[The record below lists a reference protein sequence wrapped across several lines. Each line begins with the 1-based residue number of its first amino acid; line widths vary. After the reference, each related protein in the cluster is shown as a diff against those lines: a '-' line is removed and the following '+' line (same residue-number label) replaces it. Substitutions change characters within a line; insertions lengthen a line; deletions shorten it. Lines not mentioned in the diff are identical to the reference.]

1 MDVALVRFVG
11 AGITS
16 VAAGLGVQ
24 VPQGAIEGGYN
35 LVSYL
40 LANNPDRTRG
50 LIEGAVRELWTDW
63 KRSGLPPK
71 VASTHLEA
79 LPTLMDRH
87 RPADDRFVGALAVA
101 KTAIRSGPAAVM
113 VPSRRIA
120 TSIVTAARESDSMPA
135 EVSDAIA
142 LFFLERLYC
151 HLLMERNAL
160 LELGPTLDAYFYK
173 SLWRGRTYDPAVI
186 SAASGKSAEPA
197 AAVEAKVDAKVEAKV
212 DAPTNEAGPEAAVAT
227 RHGAVPPAP
236 PVAER
241 PSFLAGLKRTQ
252 AHGLARPHTSESAA
266 KAASSAASS
275 FKPAMSPPPAE
286 PVEAVV
292 EAPTAAPAPAPVEA
306 PLRSGQ
312 PLFREPVAPPN
323 PAPRLPRLRTLA
335 VEPAPRAE
343 AAVEADIVDAP
354 ASLDAADV
362 VTVAVPDAPA
372 AADITAP
379 IAAALAEAPIVAE
392 PQPRDE
398 PQSRDGP
405 MPAAEALPAIESAP
419 TAKDEIVT
427 HTSPT
432 AAPLPADPPA
442 ATALPPMPRDT
453 AVAAPMPA
461 PQDAPLTIAEPKLDP
476 VAEVAAVLP
485 IEAAPADVPAPSGA
499 PAPVDELEND
509 PLVLEI
515 SERTGAPARVVAALA
530 DDLMSNGDGSPL
542 DEAQLVAACTAA
554 ATLLETMRTASG
566 RAPAAQ
572 AHRTEA
578 LLALGDGNLDGCDR
592 ALAMAEDEEL
602 KAAQRDISASRLH
615 LSQASATRGL
625 RAELAKVRGDLRVA
639 ARHYAVGARCLSPLD
654 RAGRWDMLWAQTR
667 VLVDLAHKRDGAPVL
682 LEAVDTLRQAVG
694 VIGQREAALEWAQAH
709 KRIAELLLEAQMAD
723 GQRSHAVEAIE
734 HVDQAIDVLSR
745 ARATDAWADA
755 QILKGMALQRLALC
769 DEGRHNL
776 DQAIEAFRSAL
787 GPLSASR
794 TPVAQARALARLGLA
809 LKDLGERAEDTGA
822 YVEAITQ
829 LRAAADLDEDVLR
842 KAGFEVGEIAVATA
856 GAIAALSGARR
867 DPDLL
872 TGAVTELRRA
882 AQLMANAEARPLAD
896 VEEQLSGTLERLG
909 RHRRDPAMLQEA
921 ARVKLAAH
929 DRHEKLGH
937 RQIAD
942 RLRDELEAL
951 HDHMARLAADAG
963 GKPNVY
969 ARAG

>member
-40 LANNPDRTRG
+40 LANNPERTRG
-50 LIEGAVRELWTDW
+50 LIEGAVRELWADW

-79 LPTLMDRH
+79 LPGLMDRH

-120 TSIVTAARESDSMPA
+120 TSIVTAARESESMPP
-135 EVSDAIA
+135 EVSEAIA

-173 SLWRGRTYDPAVI
+173 SLWRGKTYDPAVI
-186 SAASGKSAEPA
+186 SAASGKGADAGAPAEAPA
-197 AAVEAKVDAKVEAKV
+197 EARTDART
-212 DAPTNEAGPEAAVAT
+212 PGPDAVA
-227 RHGAVPPAP
+227 PKESAP
-236 PVAER
+236 PVHAPTSAASER
-241 PSFLAGLKRTQ
+241 PSAGPGLKRPP
-252 AHGLARPHTSESAA
+252 AFARTSAA
-266 KAASSAASS
+266 DGIA
-275 FKPAMSPPPAE
+275 KPGSPLKPTMAPPLAE
-286 PVEAVV
+286 PVELVA
-292 EAPTAAPAPAPVEA
+292 EAPAPAPVEA
-306 PLRSGQ
+306 PSRPGQ
-312 PLFREPVAPPN
+312 PLFRAPVAPPHT
-323 PAPRLPRLRTLA
+323 APRLPRLRAPVAEPTPAHRADFA
-335 VEPAPRAE
+335 VA
-343 AAVEADIVDAP
+343 VDAMP
-354 ASLDAADV
+354 AAGPQAA
-362 VTVAVPDAPA
+362 AEFAPA
-372 AADITAP
+372 AALVAPAGDDIASP
-379 IAAALAEAPIVAE
+379 IAAALVEAEATSAAE
-392 PQPRDE
+392 PQTREQPVPATDMAPVAESAPMADDE
-398 PQSRDGP
+398 RFAVPAPMVPGSVGASRDAAPAADGERGATLVATIP
-405 MPAAEALPAIESAP
+405 MPPPAGSSDIGAPWHDTAAEAASAEAVPADLPAP
-419 TAKDEIVT
+419 D
-427 HTSPT
+427 
-432 AAPLPADPPA
+432 
-442 ATALPPMPRDT
+442 
-453 AVAAPMPA
+453 
-461 PQDAPLTIAEPKLDP
+461 
-476 VAEVAAVLP
+476 
-485 IEAAPADVPAPSGA
+485 GA
-499 PAPVDELEND
+499 PGPVDELEND

-515 SERTGAPARVVAALA
+515 SVRSGAPARVVAALA
-530 DDLMSNGDGSPL
+530 DDLMAKGEGGPL
-542 DEAQLVAACTAA
+542 DEGQLVAACTSAA
-554 ATLLETMRTASG
+554 VLLEAMRTAGG

-572 AHRTEA
+572 AYRTEA
-578 LLALGDGNLDGCDR
+578 ILALTDGNLDGADR
-592 ALAMAEDEEL
+592 ALAASEDEEL
-602 KAAQRDISASRLH
+602 KAAQRDINASRGH
-615 LSQASATRGL
+615 LSQASGARGL
-625 RAELAKVRGDLRVA
+625 RAELAKVRGDLRGA
-639 ARHYAVGARCLSPLD
+639 ARHYAVAARCLSPLD

-667 VLVDLAHKRDGAPVL
+667 VLVELAHQRDGAPVL

-709 KRIAELLLEAQMAD
+709 KRIAELLLEAQLAD

-734 HVDQAIDVLSR
+734 HVDHAIDVLSR

-809 LKDLGERAEDTGA
+809 LKDLGDRAEDTGA

-829 LRAAADLDEDVLR
+829 LRAAADLDEGVLR
-842 KAGFEVGEIAVATA
+842 KAGYEVGEIAVATA

-867 DPDLL
+867 DPELL
-872 TGAVTELRRA
+872 NGAIAELRRA
-882 AQLMANAEARPLAD
+882 ALLMTQADARPLAD
-896 VEEQLSGTLERLG
+896 VEERLSGALERLG

-929 DRHEKLGH
+929 DRHEKLGQ

-942 RLRDELEAL
+942 RLRDEIETL
-951 HDHMARLAADAG
+951 HDHMTRLASDAA